1 MGVNALSTQ
10 DINVMKKLA
19 FNTREIME
27 LLFFIIEI
35 TNWAI

>member
-10 DINVMKKLA
+10 DINVMKELA
-19 FNTREIME
+19 FNTREIIE